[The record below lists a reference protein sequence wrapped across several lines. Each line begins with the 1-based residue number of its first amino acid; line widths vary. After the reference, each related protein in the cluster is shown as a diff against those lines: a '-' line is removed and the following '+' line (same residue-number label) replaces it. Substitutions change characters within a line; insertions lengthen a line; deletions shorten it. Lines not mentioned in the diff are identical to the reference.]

1 MPKPIICLSEQLR
14 QFAEYFRPCFSR
26 RQWRYFV
33 IVLLGFIECEERKTL
48 TGLLRVIGE
57 SVSLSGLSR
66 FLNQWRWSTTALAHL
81 WWRYFCERMIEPVRA
96 EHARLKAAQPRRV
109 GRPKET
115 VVTGYLIFD
124 DSVHTKPKGRAMG
137 GLGRH
142 YSNTEKKVVNGHC
155 LFSGLYVL
163 LERRCPL
170 EPRMYCQ
177 KRVCEAEGIPFQS
190 KIDMAVEEIARFE
203 PVAGTHT
210 HILVDSWYHCRR
222 VRRAATA
229 RGWDFSGAL
238 KSNRVMRLGQEDGS
252 RQWPKLSAYAATLT
266 HADWV
271 EVTWPSANGGQKLYA
286 HLVPTWVRKL
296 GPTLVLITCHDLE
309 APLKSVRYWGSTVMS
324 LTAQA
329 LVDILAVRWE
339 VETYFEYAKDLLGS
353 DHYQVMT
360 RQAILR
366 FWTLT
371 ACLFCFL
378 DEQRA
383 ATQGGTLT
391 CGDVRRQLQ
400 QEHQRNLLQWLA
412 DALHEGHSVDQI
424 CSRLAIEPVKVQG

>member
-1 MPKPIICLSEQLR
+1 MPKPLVCLSEQLR

-33 IVLLGFIECEERKTL
+33 IVLLGLVECEERKTL

-66 FLNQWRWSTTALAHL
+66 FLNQWRWSTTALAYR
-81 WWRYFCERMIEPVRA
+81 WWSYFCERMSEPVRA
-96 EHARLKAAQPRRV
+96 EHTRLKAAQPHRV

-115 VVTGYLIFD
+115 VVTGFLIFD
-124 DSVHTKPKGRAMG
+124 DSVHTKPKGRVMG

-142 YSNTEKKVVNGHC
+142 YSATEKKVVSGHC

-163 LERRCPL
+163 LEQRCPL

-177 KRVCEAEGIPFQS
+177 KRVCEAEGVPFQS
-190 KIDMAVEEIARFE
+190 KIDMAVEEITGFE
-203 PVAGTHT
+203 PVPGTHT
-210 HILVDSWYHCRR
+210 HILIDSWYHCRR
-222 VRRAATA
+222 VRRAATE
-229 RGWDFSGAL
+229 RGWDVSGAL
-238 KSNRVMRLGQEDGS
+238 KSNRVLRLIQEDGS
-252 RQWPKLSAYAATLT
+252 RQWLKLSAYAATLT
-266 HADWV
+266 PDDWV
-271 EVTWPSANGGQKLYA
+271 EVSWPSAKGGQKLYA

-296 GPTLVLITCHDLE
+296 GPTLVLITCHDPKE
-309 APLKSVRYWGSTVMS
+309 PLKSVRYWGSTVME

-339 VETYFEYAKDLLGS
+339 VETYFEYGKDLLGS

-366 FWTLT
+366 FWALI

-378 DEQRA
+378 EAQRA
-383 ATQGGTLT
+383 AAQEATLT
-391 CGDVRRQLQ
+391 CGDVRRRLQ

-412 DALHEGHSVDQI
+412 EALQEGRSVDQI
-424 CSRLAIEPVKVQG
+424 CSQLTIEPGKVQG

>member
-238 KSNRVMRLGQEDGS
+238 KSNRVMRLSQEAGS

-383 ATQGGTLT
+383 AAQGGTLT